1 MTHGFDSFGAN
12 YDKMGNLRNWWTVAD
27 KMEFEDRQQLL
38 IDCYDQLELLPD
50 EMPGVY
56 APGEQTLTENIA
68 DLGGFLIAHQ
78 AYMERLDRDGYTGE
92 ERLKQERKFFQGFA
106 ELWRSK
112 YGPEYVNASLF
123 EEQDVHSISKE
134 RVNGVVMNCDRWY
147 ELYDVQEGDK
157 LYLPVE
163 RRTYLW

>member
-1 MTHGFDSFGAN
+1 MITARH
-12 YDKMGNLRNWWTVAD
+12 
-27 KMEFEDRQQLL
+27 
-38 IDCYDQLELLPD
+38 I
-50 EMPGVY
+50 
-56 APGEQTLTENIA
+56 
-68 DLGGFLIAHQ
+68 
-78 AYMERLDRDGYTGE
+78 
-92 ERLKQERKFFQGFA
+92 LKQERKFFQSFA

-112 YGPEYVNASLF
+112 YSPEYVNAALF
-123 EEQDVHSISKE
+123 EEQDVHSMSKE